1 MVKLRILCCL
11 LLVLQACGCAPDP
24 ASYAEFARPV
34 DAQPPSH
41 TFVGRLVFTGSSDVN
56 FRVLHDSLDLAKHPL
71 PGIREL
77 PAFDVAFVQD
87 GERLIP
93 VEAGPLANDHNW
105 WEWVFAP
112 GYVWNQVGKSD
123 FSNVA
128 IPFALKEAN
137 EDCIHNGV
145 MRFAFDDG
153 GDISVVH
160 FQIGAQTCSYL
171 QFELWGY
178 FDVGYVQDEI
188 VEKSAVV
195 AAFRKEQAA
204 RLRAR
209 SFGAL
214 ADDFPGADPAAF
226 GPSAESSAG
235 SDTLYGYIING
246 THYQSGCETSLG
258 AYPFCNEMALPAYS
272 TAKSL
277 VAGLATMRAE
287 FIEPGVA
294 RRAIAHYVPQ
304 CDESWSDVS
313 IEHALDMTT
322 GRYDSSEVNADE
334 KALLGSSFFLSVTH
348 ADKVRLACGLYARK
362 GKAGETWV
370 YHTPDTYLVGTALSA
385 WIKERRGSDADFYRD
400 LIVGPLWMPLSMSP
414 AMHKTRR
421 TRDDV
426 AQPFAGYGL
435 TYYRNDVARIA
446 QFLGVDDGRIDGE
459 EVFERAM
466 FDAIKGRNPDDM
478 GLVADHETMRYNN
491 GFRFRDVSKEL
502 GCTDPVW
509 ITNLSGFGGINI
521 ILMPN
526 DTAFYRFGD
535 DGVHRYMDA
544 VVESHRIRPMC
555 D

>member
-1 MVKLRILCCL
+1 
-11 LLVLQACGCAPDP
+11 
-24 ASYAEFARPV
+24 
-34 DAQPPSH
+34 
-41 TFVGRLVFTGSSDVN
+41 
-56 FRVLHDSLDLAKHPL
+56 
-71 PGIREL
+71 
-77 PAFDVAFVQD
+77 
-87 GERLIP
+87 
-93 VEAGPLANDHNW
+93 
-105 WEWVFAP
+105 
-112 GYVWNQVGKSD
+112 
-123 FSNVA
+123 
-128 IPFALKEAN
+128 
-137 EDCIHNGV
+137 
-145 MRFAFDDG
+145 
-153 GDISVVH
+153 
-160 FQIGAQTCSYL
+160 
-171 QFELWGY
+171 
-178 FDVGYVQDEI
+178 
-188 VEKSAVV
+188 
-195 AAFRKEQAA
+195 
-204 RLRAR
+204 
-209 SFGAL
+209 
-214 ADDFPGADPAAF
+214 
-226 GPSAESSAG
+226 
-235 SDTLYGYIING
+235 
-246 THYQSGCETSLG
+246 
-258 AYPFCNEMALPAYS
+258 
-272 TAKSL
+272 
-277 VAGLATMRAE
+277 
-287 FIEPGVA
+287 
-294 RRAIAHYVPQ
+294 
-304 CDESWSDVS
+304 
-313 IEHALDMTT
+313 
-322 GRYDSSEVNADE
+322 
-334 KALLGSSFFLSVTH
+334 
-348 ADKVRLACGLYARK
+348 
-362 GKAGETWV
+362 V